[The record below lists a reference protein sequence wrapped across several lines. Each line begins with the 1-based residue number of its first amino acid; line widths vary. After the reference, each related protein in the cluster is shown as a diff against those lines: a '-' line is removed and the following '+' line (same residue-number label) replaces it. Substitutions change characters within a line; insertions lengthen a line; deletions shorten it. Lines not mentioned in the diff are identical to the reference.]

1 MISLPK
7 DFENFVVGLLEIT
20 KNIEGLLS
28 KKEIKFLALLAAC
41 PTAKGEI
48 LEIGSFKGKSTVILA
63 QSASLA
69 GKTNIVAVDPLT
81 SPSITDP
88 DLKGEESSLKDFQ
101 TNLRNAGVEKY
112 VEFHRKHSS
121 ELAKV
126 WNRDIRLLW
135 IDGDHTYPG
144 TKLDFD
150 MFSPFL
156 SNGAIIAMHDV
167 LHNFEGCI
175 RVFME
180 DILLSNH
187 FGPAG
192 ICGSIGWSQ
201 YFKDSDIGP
210 KFKHQ
215 KIKLHRKLSKLL
227 PFSVFSNDI
236 KGLTKIKYKILRSR
250 VVHAD
255 ADPSKWLKQVI
266 LQTEAIKSPN
276 FYCKN
281 RIYKETEIPN
291 RKTRESI
298 L

>member
-1 MISLPK
+1 MASLPK
-7 DFENFVVGLLEIT
+7 DFKNFVAELLEIT

-63 QSASLA
+63 RSTSLT
-69 GKTNIVAVDPLT
+69 GKTNVVAVDPLT
-81 SPSITDP
+81 SPAITDP
-88 DLKGEESSLKDFQ
+88 DLKGEKSCLKDFQ
-101 TNLRNAGVEKY
+101 TNIRNAGVEKY
-112 VEFHRKHSS
+112 VEFHRKRSS

-135 IDGDHTYPG
+135 IDGDHTYSG

-150 MFSPFL
+150 MFSRFL
-156 SNGAIIAMHDV
+156 SNGAIIAIHDV
-167 LHNFEGCI
+167 LHNFEGGI

-180 DILLSNH
+180 DVLLSNH

-192 ICGSIGWSQ
+192 MCGSIGWSQ
-201 YFKDSDIGP
+201 YFKDSDIGC

-215 KIKLHRKLSKLL
+215 KTELYRKLSRLI
-227 PFSVFSNDI
+227 PYSVFSKDI
-236 KGLTKIKYKILRSR
+236 KGFTKIKYKILRSR
-250 VVHAD
+250 VPHPD
-255 ADPSKWLKQVI
+255 INPSKWLKQVI

-281 RIYKETEIPN
+281 GIYKEM
-291 RKTRESI
+291 K
-298 L
+298 

>member
-1 MISLPK
+1 MASLPK
-7 DFENFVVGLLEIT
+7 DFKNFVAELLEIT

-63 QSASLA
+63 RSTSLT
-69 GKTNIVAVDPLT
+69 GKTNVVAVDPLT
-81 SPSITDP
+81 SPAITDP
-88 DLKGEESSLKDFQ
+88 DLKGEESCLKDFQ
-101 TNLRNAGVEKY
+101 TNIRNAGVEKY
-112 VEFHRKHSS
+112 VEFHRKRSS

-135 IDGDHTYPG
+135 IDGDHTYSG

-150 MFSPFL
+150 MFSRFL
-156 SNGAIIAMHDV
+156 SNGAIIAIHDV
-167 LHNFEGCI
+167 LHNFEGAI
-175 RVFME
+175 RVFLE
-180 DILLSNH
+180 DVLLSNH

-192 ICGSIGWSQ
+192 MCGSIGWSQ
-201 YFKDSDIGP
+201 YFKDSDIGC

-215 KIKLHRKLSKLL
+215 KTELYRKLSRLI
-227 PFSVFSNDI
+227 PYSVFSKDI
-236 KGLTKIKYKILRSR
+236 KGFTKIKYKILRSR
-250 VVHAD
+250 VPHPD
-255 ADPSKWLKQVI
+255 INPSKWLKQVI

-281 RIYKETEIPN
+281 GIYKEM
-291 RKTRESI
+291 K
-298 L
+298 